1 MSIYRVAI
9 ASIGFLMSA
18 FTVWKIVRRGIAER
32 SGNIETIDVSR
43 IGTGQP

>member
-9 ASIGFLMSA
+9 ASIGFLMTA
-18 FTVWKIVRRGIAER
+18 FTAWKIVRGGIAER
-32 SGNIETIDVSR
+32 SGNVETVDVSR